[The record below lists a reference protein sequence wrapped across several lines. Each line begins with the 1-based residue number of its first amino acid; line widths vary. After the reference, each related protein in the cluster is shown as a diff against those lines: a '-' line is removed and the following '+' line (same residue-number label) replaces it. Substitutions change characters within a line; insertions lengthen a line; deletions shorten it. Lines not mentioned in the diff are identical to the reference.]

1 MATEASDLARGFRDA
16 MRRLAATVTVVSTH
30 HEDVRHGM
38 TATAVTSVSV
48 EPATLLVCINQL
60 ASIHAPL
67 LARRRFCVNLLHS
80 GHAEL
85 SQNFAG
91 ELVGDARFAI
101 GEWRAE
107 DGDVPY
113 LADAQA
119 NLFCDLDLAVPYATH
134 TIVIGRVTAVRV
146 RDEVAPLI
154 YRDGGYAAAAALPT
168 KR

>member
-1 MATEASDLARGFRDA
+1 MTTQSSDLTRGFRDA
-16 MRRLAATVTVVSTH
+16 MRRLAATVSVVSTH
-30 HEDVRHGM
+30 HDDVRHGM

-48 EPATLLVCINQL
+48 EPATLLVCINQA

-67 LARRRFCVNLLHS
+67 LARKRFCVNLLHAD
-80 GHAEL
+80 HAEL

-91 ELVGDARFAI
+91 ELVGDARFTV
-101 GEWRAE
+101 GEWRIDE
-107 DGDVPY
+107 GDVPY
-113 LADAQA
+113 LVDAQA

-134 TIVIGRVTAVRV
+134 TICIGRVTAVRV

-154 YRDGGYAAAAALPT
+154 YRDGSYAAASALPI

>member
-1 MATEASDLARGFRDA
+1 MAVETNDLARGFRDA

-30 HEDVRHGM
+30 HDDVRHGM

-60 ASIHAPL
+60 ASIHGPL

-91 ELVGDARFAI
+91 ELVGDARFTI

-107 DGDVPY
+107 EGDVPY

-134 TIVIGRVTAVRV
+134 TIVIGKVTAVRV

-154 YRDGGYAAAAALPT
+154 YRDGRYAAAAALPA